1 MTQFARINASS
12 LINIEKIFSG
22 PNTKFYNN
30 DDVNTIAPELR
41 LTMPTDVLKV
51 SKTTVFVLLT
61 VSWIL
66 KTNISPD
73 KEDIIKYSIPVTFF
87 SDPSKQ
93 KILILIVFYCF
104 LLKNLLFVS

>member
-1 MTQFARINASS
+1 M
-12 LINIEKIFSG
+12 LKI
-22 PNTKFYNN
+22 K
-30 DDVNTIAPELR
+30 
-41 LTMPTDVLKV
+41 
-51 SKTTVFVLLT
+51 VFVWLT
-61 VSWIL
+61 VSWTL

-73 KEDIIKYSIPVTFF
+73 KEDMINYSMPVTFF